1 MRVYY
6 EDSYRFGYHHRHHRP
21 NIEIDV
27 ISGWGGAYYPAPIA
41 RPEVVVV
48 NQAPAYMPPPPPA
61 PVAAPM
67 MMPQPYGGMSVATT
81 GYYQQQQQMQQQS
94 YQYQQP
100 YSHTNNP
107 PYPQW

>member
-67 MMPQPYGGMSVATT
+67 MMPQPYGGMSVATA
-81 GYYQQQQQMQQQS
+81 GYYQQQQLQQQT

>member
-6 EDSYRFGYHHRHHRP
+6 EDSYRCGYYHRHNRP

-27 ISGWGGAYYPAPIA
+27 FSGWGGSYYQAPIA

-48 NQAPAYMPPPPPA
+48 NQAPTYVP
-61 PVAAPM
+61 PVAAGPM

-81 GYYQQQQQMQQQS
+81 GYYQQQQQQT
-94 YQYQQP
+94 YQYQQQYP
-100 YSHTNNP
+100 HANNP